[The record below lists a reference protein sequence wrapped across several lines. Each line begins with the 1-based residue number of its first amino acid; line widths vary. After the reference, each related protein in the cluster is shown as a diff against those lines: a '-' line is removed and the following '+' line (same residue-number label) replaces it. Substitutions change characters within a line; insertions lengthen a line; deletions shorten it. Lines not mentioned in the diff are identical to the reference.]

1 MADITMC
8 SGQDKEGFVCPYRLR
23 CYRYMAPASDHW
35 QSYFTE
41 FPFDKEGNRCTEYW
55 EYDREDE

>member
-1 MADITMC
+1 MDGTMC
-8 SGQDKEGFVCPYRLR
+8 SGEDKEGFVCPYRLR

-41 FPFDKEGNRCTEYW
+41 FPFDKEGECCEQFSIR
-55 EYDREDE
+55 